1 MCSSSCNCQQKDAK
15 AVAPEAEPKSY
26 LCHQCNTFKNAPP
39 EAAAPEC
46 CGKKMQEMD

>member
-1 MCSSSCNCQQKDAK
+1 MCSCNCNCQQKDEK
-15 AVAPEAEPKSY
+15 PVATEAEPKSY

-39 EAAAPEC
+39 EAAPPEC